1 MKKRY
6 LALLLFLIFAGNVSF
21 GFQIVYPKK
30 QSVTINSD
38 KTFFIGNEKK
48 YKTLKIN
55 NTAVKLHPSG
65 GFKHV
70 VKLDYGQNVFIIDN
84 GEQKQ
89 TFKINRPIP
98 AKNSSTPPQQL
109 KAIYYENP
117 IVIITTKENVPLRST
132 PVDAG
137 LNRLQHLPF
146 GTEFIAIGEER
157 GFYRVKLGR
166 DGFGFISKDSAQK
179 FDNSV
184 ISYANIQYSAHKSN
198 KDEKLVEIS
207 LDKKVPYTVSDNN
220 SGLDIALYN
229 IDNHLYE
236 KYEDHIVGK
245 PFGYSSYYNNDGTLV
260 ISMKNFPK
268 VNPQYLLKNLKITID
283 PGHGGSESG
292 AIGCLGDKE
301 KDINLEIAKNLRSKL
316 EKAGA
321 KVLMTREDDS
331 YVGLNERVEKSN
343 YFNADI
349 FLSIHNNALPDSAAD
364 RDATGTEAYYFYPQS
379 KELANI
385 LAKSVTDKTGFK
397 NGGARG
403 KSLAVVRNTQ
413 SIAVLLE
420 VGYLI
425 NPDDNSKLINKDFQ
439 DNVTDGIID
448 GLERYLKQNG
458 I

>member
-1 MKKRY
+1 
-6 LALLLFLIFAGNVSF
+6 
-21 GFQIVYPKK
+21 
-30 QSVTINSD
+30 
-38 KTFFIGNEKK
+38 
-48 YKTLKIN
+48 
-55 NTAVKLHPSG
+55 
-65 GFKHV
+65 
-70 VKLDYGQNVFIIDN
+70 
-84 GEQKQ
+84 
-89 TFKINRPIP
+89 
-98 AKNSSTPPQQL
+98 
-109 KAIYYENP
+109 
-117 IVIITTKENVPLRST
+117 
-132 PVDAG
+132 
-137 LNRLQHLPF
+137 LQHLPF
-146 GTEFIAIGEER
+146 GTEIIAIGEER

-179 FDNSV
+179 SDSSSM
-184 ISYANIQYSAHKSN
+184 SYANIQYTTHKSN
-198 KDEKLVEIS
+198 KDEKLIEIS

-220 SGLDIALYN
+220 SGLDIVLYN

-236 KYEDHIVGK
+236 KYEDHIEGK
-245 PFGYSSYYNNDGTLV
+245 PFGYASYYNNDGTLV

-268 VNPQYLLKNLKITID
+268 VNPQYPLKNIKITID
-283 PGHGGSESG
+283 SGHGGSENG

-301 KDINLEIAKNLRSKL
+301 KDINFEIAKNLRSKL

-331 YVGLNERVEKSN
+331 DVGLNERVEKSN
-343 YFNADI
+343 YFDADI

-364 RDATGTEAYYFYPQS
+364 RDATGTETYYFYPQS

-385 LAKSVTDKTGFK
+385 LAKSVADKTGFK

-420 VGYLI
+420 VGYMI

-439 DNVTDGIID
+439 NKITDGIID
-448 GLERYLKQNG
+448 GLERYLRQDD

>member
-1 MKKRY
+1 MKRRC
-6 LALLLFLIFAGNVSF
+6 LALLLFLIFAGNIAF

-70 VKLDYGQNVFIIDN
+70 VKLGYGQNVFIIDN

-89 TFKINRPIP
+89 TFKIIRPMP
-98 AKNSSTPPQQL
+98 AKIPSTSSQQL

-117 IVIITTKENVPLRST
+117 IIIITSKENVPLRST
-132 PVDAG
+132 PVDSG

-146 GTEFIAIGEER
+146 GTEIIAIGEER

-179 FDNSV
+179 SDSSSM
-184 ISYANIQYSAHKSN
+184 SYANIQYTTHKNN

-207 LDKKVPYTVSDNN
+207 LDKQVPYTVSDNN
-220 SGLDIALYN
+220 SGLDIVLYN

-236 KYEDHIVGK
+236 KYEDHIEGK
-245 PFGYSSYYNNDGTLV
+245 PFGYASYYNNDGTLV

-268 VNPQYLLKNLKITID
+268 VNPQHPLKNIKITID
-283 PGHGGSESG
+283 SGHGGSENG
-292 AIGCLGDKE
+292 AIGCLGNKE
-301 KDINLEIAKNLRSKL
+301 KDINLEIAKNLRNKL

-331 YVGLNERVEKSN
+331 NVGLNERVEKSK
-343 YFNADI
+343 YFDADI

-364 RDATGTEAYYFYPQS
+364 RDATGTETYYFYPQS
-379 KELANI
+379 KEFANI
-385 LAKSVTDKTGFK
+385 LAKSVADKTGFK

-420 VGYLI
+420 VGYMI
-425 NPDDNSKLINKDFQ
+425 NPDDISKLINKDFQ
-439 DNVTDGIID
+439 DKITDGIID
-448 GLERYLKQNG
+448 GLERYLRQDD